1 VGIVVVAA
9 IAGIL
14 GVVAIIARTT
24 IKIAQ
29 VRAAHAELPSADLTA
44 RVEELESTVAGL
56 RDQLTE
62 AQERLDFA
70 ERLLTEARQ
79 ERRIQSY
86 DDP

>member
-1 VGIVVVAA
+1 MGIVVVAA

-79 ERRIQSY
+79 ERRIQS
-86 DDP
+86 